1 MIIDLAVKNFLSIK
15 DEQLFSMHAD
25 RNLTHLAENLAHL
38 DTNYATVRTSAILG
52 SNASGKTN
60 LLFAI
65 KAIVH
70 IVCDRSMFF
79 DYFWANV
86 DVHHSPRHL
95 GWGRKALKYFL
106 QSVAILLPPTESQR
120 CKETC
125 TAVCCSFTLA
135 CCCLLW
141 DFWCV

>member
-70 IVCDRSMFF
+70 IVCDTPF
-79 DYFWANV
+79 A
-86 DVHHSPRHL
+86 
-95 GWGRKALKYFL
+95 
-106 QSVAILLPPTESQR
+106 
-120 CKETC
+120 
-125 TAVCCSFTLA
+125 
-135 CCCLLW
+135 
-141 DFWCV
+141 